1 MDIEKIV
8 SELMEELNLKAA
20 HNDDEM
26 YDIMKDAIGE
36 DRTMMYLRKMTQN
49 TKNPA
54 PVMPIPAFTTE
65 SSIRY
70 WLPG

>member
-26 YDIMKDAIGE
+26 YDIMKD
-36 DRTMMYLRKMTQN
+36 ML
-49 TKNPA
+49 
-54 PVMPIPAFTTE
+54 IPASTTVN
-65 SSIRY
+65 SILS
-70 WLPG
+70 WPTG

>member
-26 YDIMKDAIGE
+26 YDIMKDAIGRMPSA
-36 DRTMMYLRKMTQN
+36 RT
-49 TKNPA
+49 A
-54 PVMPIPAFTTE
+54 P
-65 SSIRY
+65 
-70 WLPG
+70 